1 MKRFE
6 RVEKA
11 RALLLTYVKTAKI
24 YYGRTFTV
32 YNIHCVIHIFD
43 DALFLRSSLQD
54 FSALKNYLQL
64 LKID

>member
-24 YYGRTFTV
+24 CYGRTFTV
-32 YNIHCVIHIFD
+32 HNIPCVIHICNN
-43 DALFLRSSLQD
+43 ALFFRSSLQD
-54 FSALKNYLQL
+54 FLPLNLKTIFNF
-64 LKID
+64 